1 MNQNTLLEMLERNPG
16 EYLSGEELSRRLSIS
31 RTAVWKQ
38 INKLRDE
45 GYEFEA
51 VSRKGYRLLKVPDKL
66 ELSSIQETL
75 NTTTFGRAI
84 QLLDQVETT
93 QEEAR
98 SLAEEGAPSGT
109 LVIAEEQTTGR
120 GRRGNPWFSPARKG
134 IWMSMILRP
143 NCPLSFAPQL
153 TLLAAVAVCRAVR
166 RLTGVEAGI
175 KWPNDLLVSGRKICG
190 ILIESVGE
198 DGMIKYCIVGIGIDV
213 NMDASDI
220 PAELTDIVTSLK
232 MESGKEINRATL
244 IASVMNEL
252 EDLFELYVE
261 EGFTPIGQ
269 LWQELS
275 VTIGK
280 RIKVIT
286 PQGEKSG
293 VAIALENSG
302 ALKMMDDHGEM
313 HTIYSGEVHIGG

>member
-1 MNQNTLLEMLERNPG
+1 M
-16 EYLSGEELSRRLSIS
+16 
-31 RTAVWKQ
+31 
-38 INKLRDE
+38 
-45 GYEFEA
+45 
-51 VSRKGYRLLKVPDKL
+51 
-66 ELSSIQETL
+66 
-75 NTTTFGRAI
+75 
-84 QLLDQVETT
+84 
-93 QEEAR
+93 
-98 SLAEEGAPSGT
+98 
-109 LVIAEEQTTGR
+109 
-120 GRRGNPWFSPARKG
+120 
-134 IWMSMILRP
+134 
-143 NCPLSFAPQL
+143 
-153 TLLAAVAVCRAVR
+153 
-166 RLTGVEAGI
+166 
-175 KWPNDLLVSGRKICG
+175 SGRKICG

>member
-1 MNQNTLLEMLERNPG
+1 MQ
-16 EYLSGEELSRRLSIS
+16 
-31 RTAVWKQ
+31 
-38 INKLRDE
+38 
-45 GYEFEA
+45 
-51 VSRKGYRLLKVPDKL
+51 
-66 ELSSIQETL
+66 
-75 NTTTFGRAI
+75 
-84 QLLDQVETT
+84 TT

-98 SLAEEGAPSGT
+98 SLAEEGATSGT
-109 LVIAEEQTTGR
+109 LVIDAEQTTGR

-153 TLLAAVAVCRAVR
+153 TLLSAVAVCRAVR

-252 EDLFELYVE
+252 EDLFELYE
-261 EGFTPIGQ
+261 KEGFTPIGQ